1 MSKPCDVFSF
11 FSGLGFLDLGFEDEG
26 FNVEFVNEFH
36 PPFLSAYKHARER
49 LEYDLPKYGYLEGS
63 IEKILE
69 DPKHSKEFDSHL
81 SNSRKQGNLVGF
93 IGGPP
98 CPDFSIAGK
107 QKGALG
113 SNGRLS
119 RIYADLILAKKP
131 DWFLFENVKGLWGTK
146 KHRVFYEEL
155 KRDFQKAGYT
165 ISEKLVNSAWYGVPQ
180 DRDRIIMIGFK
191 NGNALSESDWKS
203 GFLHAETILDE
214 DFWPST
220 DSFGGKPKIHP
231 KVPRELTV
239 GHWFSKNA
247 VSTHPNAK
255 NHFTPRAGLVRFEK
269 EEEGDDSKKSY
280 KRLHRHRYSPTAA
293 YGNNEVHLH
302 PWLPRRISAS
312 EALAIQS
319 LPSNFELPSTMTLSN
334 MFKGIGNG
342 VPYLMGKGIAK
353 MILQKL

>member
-11 FSGLGFLDLGFEDEG
+11 FSGLGFLDLGFEDQG

-36 PPFLSAYKHARER
+36 PPFLAAYKHARER
-49 LEYDLPKYGYLEGS
+49 LEYNQPKYGYLEGS

-69 DPKHSKEFDSHL
+69 DAKHSKEFDSHL
-81 SNSRKQGNLVGF
+81 AKSRKKGNLVGF

-113 SNGRLS
+113 TNGRLS
-119 RIYADLILAKKP
+119 RIYADLILEKKP

-146 KHRVFYEEL
+146 KHRVFYEEI

-165 ISEKLVNSAWYGVPQ
+165 ISDKLINSIWYGVPQ
-180 DRDRIIMIGFK
+180 DRDRIIMVGFK
-191 NGNALSESDWKS
+191 NGNTIEQKEWERSFSFSE
-203 GFLHAETILDE
+203 GILDE
-214 DFWPST
+214 DFWST
-220 DSFGGKPKIHP
+220 TDPFGKKPVKPP
-231 KVPRELTV
+231 KVPSELTV
-239 GHWFSKNA
+239 AHWFSKNK
-247 VSTHPNAK
+247 VETHPNAK
-255 NHFTPRAGLVRFEK
+255 HHFTPRAGLARFK
-269 EEEGDDSKKSY
+269 TIDEGDDHRKSY

-302 PWLPRRISAS
+302 PWLPRRISAA

-319 LPSNFELPSTMTLSN
+319 LPEKFELPSNMTLSN

-342 VPYLMGKGIAK
+342 VPYLMGRAIAK
-353 MILQKL
+353 LIGSKL